1 MTKRSNANSS
11 ASISVA
17 LDPQLRKAIDRAA
30 KRRFLTVSAIVI
42 TAITNNPDVIDE
54 LAKLERE
61 EASLSAAKDHGY
73 PH

>member
-1 MTKRSNANSS
+1 MTTR

-30 KRRFLTVSAIVI
+30 RRRFLSVSALVI

-61 EASLSAAKDHGY
+61 EAKDHG
-73 PH
+73 

>member
-1 MTKRSNANSS
+1 MTAKA
-11 ASISVA
+11 AISVA

-30 KRRFLTVSAIVI
+30 KRRFLSVTALVV

-61 EASLSAAKDHGY
+61 EASLSVAKDHG
-73 PH
+73 